1 MHNEIYTI
9 NVITN
14 IQKLVVRCI
23 QLSILTPCSKHVGVC
38 VRGGCLQSLIL
49 KNSYRHYK
57 LTLLF
62 ELITVFFYYKIFNI
76 YIFT

>member
-38 VRGGCLQSLIL
+38 VRGGCLQSLI
-49 KNSYRHYK
+49 
-57 LTLLF
+57 
-62 ELITVFFYYKIFNI
+62 
-76 YIFT
+76 